1 MKTTFE
7 SVNKQ
12 LYLSINRL
20 QDFTNKMNALK
31 SNQIEFDKN
40 IQIEQKKIEDLK
52 MKLIE
57 LLKNEKSEI
66 GQISIE
72 PITKTNEQ

>member
-7 SVNKQ
+7 SLNKQ

-20 QDFTNKMNALK
+20 EDFTKKKNALK
-31 SNQIEFDKN
+31 SNQIEFEKN
-40 IQIEQKKIEDLK
+40 IEIEQNKIENLK

-57 LLKNEKSEI
+57 FLRNEKSEI
-66 GQISIE
+66 GQISKE
-72 PITKTNEQ
+72 PTTKTNEQ